1 EEVSRLAPASR
12 ILVLTASRKRD
23 HLLGAIAAGA
33 CGYLLKDARPE
44 EIVNGVR
51 AAAAGECVLSPCI
64 GQELLAYIRDRGVRV
79 AAGDDWSAD
88 AIRAVLTERE
98 LEIFT
103 RLASGESNQG
113 IGRAFSLSESTVK

>member
-1 EEVSRLAPASR
+1 MRVFLPRIGVWMYARERAKERSVKMEARLAERS
-12 ILVLTASRKRD
+12 
-23 HLLGAIAAGA
+23 
-33 CGYLLKDARPE
+33 DARPE

-64 GQELLAYIRDRGVRV
+64 GQELLAHIRDRGVRV

-113 IGRAFSLSESTVK
+113 IGRAFSLSE